1 MSHFSVRTA
10 SNPVQRQR
18 RQGEARGEGGGARP
32 SKPGMKNN
40 VPALQEQEHGA
51 MSIMNTE
58 KVLKVPMKKPKEVLG
73 HVPNESI
80 SVEKY

>member
-1 MSHFSVRTA
+1 
-10 SNPVQRQR
+10 
-18 RQGEARGEGGGARP
+18 
-32 SKPGMKNN
+32 MKNN